1 MAERPPTTDLR
12 GGKASD
18 DSFTILMAN
27 LVVEYAVDFQVDVF
41 SCAAAGS
48 TVLFEDPKS
57 LGTERVGSSM
67 LRGGSSGDSSEMQ
80 MFPYRWISDHERSE
94 GWVLAKLRVRSEDLE
109 SIPCQDVA
117 SATRGL
123 LCLGSR

>member
-12 GGKASD
+12 GGKTSD

-57 LGTERVGSSM
+57 LGTERVGSST
-67 LRGGSSGDSSEMQ
+67 LREGSLGESSEMQ
-80 MFPYRWISDHERSE
+80 LFPYRWISDHERSG
-94 GWVLAKLRVRSEDLE
+94 GWALANLRDRSEDLE
-109 SIPCQDVA
+109 LIPCQDVA
-117 SATRGL
+117 PATRGL
-123 LCLGSR
+123 LRLGPR